1 MNEMTDAVK
10 EAGLLEC
17 IREGS
22 IEMYCDHLRKFSDG
36 AFTIAV
42 DANAP
47 VLPVVIT
54 PRERKGLWKLLNVV
68 PALPLQLRSCIS

>member
-1 MNEMTDAVK
+1 MYP
-10 EAGLLEC
+10 
-17 IREGS
+17 EGS

-47 VLPVVIT
+47 VLPV
-54 PRERKGLWKLLNVV
+54 
-68 PALPLQLRSCIS
+68 

>member
-1 MNEMTDAVK
+1 MYP
-10 EAGLLEC
+10 
-17 IREGS
+17 EGS

-54 PRERKGLWKLLNVV
+54 PRERKGLWKLLKTQS
-68 PALPLQLRSCIS
+68 LYYSYSWRSGISRRLRFTP